1 MLWES
6 RGHFVALYCRLEQNG
21 GGKKM
26 IAILFWPVLNIIF
39 LLNHFIILMWE
50 KENSIE

>member
-26 IAILFWPVLNIIF
+26 IAILFLACF
-39 LLNHFIILMWE
+39 KYHFSFKSFYHFNVGKGKLY
-50 KENSIE
+50 